1 MMARPFTQTGVL
13 AGRLERGQSMA
24 NIIGKVE
31 FQPVRMDSGAGW
43 FIRVLLPEGEQPR
56 LGGFSTEAEAAD
68 WIRHKSAR
76 WLKEHHGYRYF

>member
-1 MMARPFTQTGVL
+1 
-13 AGRLERGQSMA
+13 MA

-31 FQPVRMDSGAGW
+31 FQAVRMDSGAGW

-68 WIRHKSAR
+68 WIKRKSAG